1 MVKIGSIDSHVN
13 TLLTQI
19 VGRMQSMNVCA
30 KVTITANSGGTFVM
44 SEEQALLLMMSLMVI
59 GTIVLNF
66 IVVTA
71 LFS

>member
-1 MVKIGSIDSHVN
+1 
-13 TLLTQI
+13 
-19 VGRMQSMNVCA
+19 MNVYV